1 MLFRSLCSDLEGTLA
16 PEIWQE
22 IAKEF
27 SIDELLA
34 TTRDFPE
41 FDDLMIH
48 RMNVL
53 KQKKIKFSDIKKILN
68 EIEPFE
74 GAASFLQSIKNSY
87 QTVIVSDTF
96 YELSGAVIQKLGNPL
111 LLCHHLIIE
120 NDQIV
125 GFKKRQ
131 EEPKRNV
138 VKAFKS
144 MNFECFCIGDSYNDI
159 QMIRESDGA
168 FIFAPKEILKA
179 NPDIISFTSYKD
191 LKQFLLNE

>member
-1 MLFRSLCSDLEGTLA
+1 MKILCSDLEGTLA

-120 NDQIV
+120 NDEIV
-125 GFKKRQ
+125 GFEKRQ
-131 EEPKRNV
+131 E
-138 VKAFKS
+138 
-144 MNFECFCIGDSYNDI
+144 IG
-159 QMIRESDGA
+159 RA
-168 FIFAPKEILKA
+168 HV
-179 NPDIISFTSYKD
+179 
-191 LKQFLLNE
+191 

>member
-1 MLFRSLCSDLEGTLA
+1 MKILCSDLEGTLA

-120 NDQIV
+120 NDEIV